1 MSSES
6 PESTANG
13 DVQAK
18 VLAASVLEECAE
30 KISQASD
37 TFSGWILAGFAGSF
51 SLLLAN
57 IGSLHSLSAPGLL
70 SVLGWLLI
78 VVLVIGVI
86 ERYLATVVTS
96 SAATARQTRT
106 LGENYSGDD
115 LDLAI
120 SVVFSELKAAT
131 LWPLKGTVSRS
142 LDKVCACPQP
152 NPGFQCLWPASERL
166 TGPLEQVAS
175 KGCPRKQVRNEL
187 PRSC

>member
-57 IGSLHSLSAPGLL
+57 IGGLHSLLAPGLL

-115 LDLAI
+115 LDCHLFGVQRI
-120 SVVFSELKAAT
+120 
-131 LWPLKGTVSRS
+131 KGGRS
-142 LDKVCACPQP
+142 LALEGNAFP
-152 NPGFQCLWPASERL
+152 L
-166 TGPLEQVAS
+166 T
-175 KGCPRKQVRNEL
+175 R
-187 PRSC
+187 